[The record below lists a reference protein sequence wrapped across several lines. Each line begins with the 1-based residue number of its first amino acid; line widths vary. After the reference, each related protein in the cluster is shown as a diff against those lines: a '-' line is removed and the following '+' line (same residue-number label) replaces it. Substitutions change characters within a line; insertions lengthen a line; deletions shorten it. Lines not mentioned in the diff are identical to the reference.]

1 MPIKDGITATKELR
15 ELGITLPIIAITAHA
30 MNTEKKIY
38 LDSGM
43 DDFSSKLIRAIEL
56 KKLLVSLDL

>member
-1 MPIKDGITATKELR
+1 
-15 ELGITLPIIAITAHA
+15 
-30 MNTEKKIY
+30 MNSEKKIY

-56 KKLLVSLDL
+56 KKLLDL